1 MIVTITS
8 GAHWRNVHVPH
19 DAEQFAHIFDP
30 ESPEDVPH
38 EAHNFLT
45 YGRSLGFPDAAV
57 ILYRPLDEDELP
69 DWVSPM
75 EPHSARHFGPDED
88 HIEVMLA
95 DWKMIVET
103 ATGMTV
109 EIL

>member
-1 MIVTITS
+1 MSMCLTTCGAVRPHLRPRVTRRRAPRSAQLLDLREIT
-8 GAHWRNVHVPH
+8 W
-19 DAEQFAHIFDP
+19 
-30 ESPEDVPH
+30 
-38 EAHNFLT
+38 
-45 YGRSLGFPDAAV
+45 FPDAAV